1 MPMQVFKIRK
11 LGYAF
16 IPNAAPSSLVSGA
29 LLRRN
34 MRLAKKHGGLWVG
47 GAIEM
52 SSTGIS
58 FKPYAL
64 EETSHVGLKPVNILL
79 GNIRSVRREFGWL
92 TGIVIVNH
100 SGGEFRFH
108 CFRAKTVAAMFS
120 KHLGER

>member
-1 MPMQVFKIRK
+1 MQFFHIRK

-16 IPNAAPSSLVSGA
+16 MPNAAPSNLVSGA

-34 MRLAKKHGGLWVG
+34 TRLAKKHGGLWIG

-52 SSTGIS
+52 SSAGIS

-64 EETSHVGLKPVNILL
+64 EESSHVGLEPVNILL
-79 GNIRSVRREFGWL
+79 ASIRSVRREFGWL

-100 SGGEFRFH
+100 TGGEFRFH
-108 CFRAKTVAAMFS
+108 CFRAKTVSAIFS
-120 KHLGER
+120 KHISER